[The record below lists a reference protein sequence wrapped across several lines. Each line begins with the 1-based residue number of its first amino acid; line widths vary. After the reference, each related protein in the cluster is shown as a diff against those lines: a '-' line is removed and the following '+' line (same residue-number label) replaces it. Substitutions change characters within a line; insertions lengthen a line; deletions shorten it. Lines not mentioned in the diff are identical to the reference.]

1 MVPLAMSRGPRPV
14 AQLVISR
21 PDGSLLVQGVMDR
34 QHIASFVRK
43 LAPLVPHDA
52 TWRVAGPDEEL

>member
-1 MVPLAMSRGPRPV
+1 MGRGPRPV
-14 AQLVISR
+14 AQLVIER
-21 PDGSLLVQGVMDR
+21 PDGLRLIQGVMDR
-34 QHIASFVRK
+34 EHIASFVRK